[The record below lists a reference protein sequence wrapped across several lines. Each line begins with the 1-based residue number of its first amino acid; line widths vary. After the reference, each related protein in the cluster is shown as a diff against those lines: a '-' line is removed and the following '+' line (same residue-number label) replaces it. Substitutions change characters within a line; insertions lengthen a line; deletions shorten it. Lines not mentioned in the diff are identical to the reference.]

1 MYQIFLSLLY
11 ILSYCDN
18 VFGACPNSCSGHG
31 MCTMGNVC
39 NCFDGWTGGA
49 ADCSRSNIFISLVII
64 IFIIVL

>member
-1 MYQIFLSLLY
+1 
-11 ILSYCDN
+11 
-18 VFGACPNSCSGHG
+18 
-31 MCTMGNVC
+31 MGNVC